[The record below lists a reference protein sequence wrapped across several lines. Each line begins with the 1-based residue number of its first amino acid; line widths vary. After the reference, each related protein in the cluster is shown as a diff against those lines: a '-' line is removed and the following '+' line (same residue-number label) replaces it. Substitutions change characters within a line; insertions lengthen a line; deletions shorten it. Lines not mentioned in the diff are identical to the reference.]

1 MKTYL
6 GDAVYADIGAY
17 GITLTTE
24 DGISAT
30 NTIYLEPEVIASLLK
45 FLEKLG
51 YIGKGKAESATEYN
65 TERDKLRIALR
76 QIVQWSDACWTG
88 GYAGDPKT
96 PHPAWDD
103 VQEGRK
109 LIK

>member
-6 GDAVYADIGAY
+6 GDAVYAEPDLRGLK
-17 GITLTTE
+17 LTTS
-24 DGISAT
+24 DGLSDT
-30 NTIYLEPEVIASLLK
+30 NTIYLEPEVIASLVK

>member
-1 MKTYL
+1 LKTYL
-6 GDAVYADIGAY
+6 GDAVYADEWGH
-17 GITLTTE
+17 GVELTTS

-30 NTIYLEPEVIASLLK
+30 NTIYLEPEVIAYLVK
-45 FLEKLG
+45 YLEKLG